1 GLATCNLQ
9 TTSPSGFLNN
19 FNLKILSNFLGS
31 VQCKGIRLFY
41 IYLSIILE
49 NLLSHWIMEP
59 KETGGLWKK
68 EIMTVFPSKKSVI
81 FSVRKEVTGVMTHST
96 SVTFISRK
104 HESFFYRNHIM
115 TG

>member
-1 GLATCNLQ
+1 MKRDPA
-9 TTSPSGFLNN
+9 FLY
-19 FNLKILSNFLGS
+19 LPIHT
-31 VQCKGIRLFY
+31 
-41 IYLSIILE
+41 YLSIILE

-104 HESFFYRNHIM
+104 HESFFYRNHII

>member
-1 GLATCNLQ
+1 MGSVHNAKG
-9 TTSPSGFLNN
+9 SGFFIFTCPYL
-19 FNLKILSNFLGS
+19 L
-31 VQCKGIRLFY
+31 
-41 IYLSIILE
+41 IYHIGKPPVSLD
-49 NLLSHWIMEP
+49 HGTQ
-59 KETGGLWKK
+59 KTGGLWKK

-104 HESFFYRNHIM
+104 HESFFYRNHII